1 METAEPA
8 RSRLLLSRRGLLRAG
23 GGGLLIGVALP
34 LLEACTPAIPLVPT
48 AGPASAVPTTVAAKP
63 ALAPTT
69 GASGAVVTTVP
80 AKPASAIPG
89 YFAVTSGP
97 KPDFASSGPQYEDGF
112 INYPRPNPKSLL
124 KEPPGLGSEIKVFS
138 QARGV
143 GSTIPPT
150 PFDSNPAWQE
160 VNKQLNA
167 NVQFTTAPSND
178 YNTKL
183 AAIMAGNE
191 LPDIVNFPG
200 GLGTTNATATS
211 STRGLPS
218 FLQTRMAD
226 LTPFLAGDAIKEYPN
241 LAAIPTAAWKNSGCI
256 YNGQILMWPVQ
267 RYRPFAMLFRNVDMW
282 DKELGSGFLPQNADD
297 FKRALLQI
305 NRPREGHYGVVGVN
319 ITYNL
324 QVFGA
329 TFGAPNGWSLDSG
342 GKLTKDIETPQF
354 KEAVAF
360 LRDLVTAGVYVP
372 DSITGPSGPAA
383 ITPFAQGKGA
393 LIPYTFGVNWTT
405 LWVTCQA
412 AQPQVNFLPL
422 GLFPAHDG
430 GKLGHYLS
438 PGFIVTNAM
447 KKGPPERIKEMLRI
461 IDWLAAPF
469 GSQEDL
475 LLTFGIEGIDYNV
488 DARGLP
494 VQTERGPADSQ
505 SVPWQYIVQHNQVM
519 FFPGYA
525 DYAKLAYEA
534 EHVLIPAGIDDP
546 TWGLDSP
553 TYGSLGAPITQSVN
567 DTLTDIVVGRR
578 EMSEYDTMVADWR
591 SKGGDQI
598 RNELERAVAAAAA

>member
-1 METAEPA
+1 
-8 RSRLLLSRRGLLRAG
+8 
-23 GGGLLIGVALP
+23 
-34 LLEACTPAIPLVPT
+34 
-48 AGPASAVPTTVAAKP
+48 
-63 ALAPTT
+63 
-69 GASGAVVTTVP
+69 
-80 AKPASAIPG
+80 
-89 YFAVTSGP
+89 
-97 KPDFASSGPQYEDGF
+97 
-112 INYPRPNPKSLL
+112 
-124 KEPPGLGSEIKVFS
+124 
-138 QARGV
+138 
-143 GSTIPPT
+143 
-150 PFDSNPAWQE
+150 
-160 VNKQLNA
+160 
-167 NVQFTTAPSND
+167 
-178 YNTKL
+178 
-183 AAIMAGNE
+183 
-191 LPDIVNFPG
+191 
-200 GLGTTNATATS
+200 
-211 STRGLPS
+211 
-218 FLQTRMAD
+218 
-226 LTPFLAGDAIKEYPN
+226 
-241 LAAIPTAAWKNSGCI
+241 
-256 YNGQILMWPVQ
+256 MWPVQ
-267 RYRPFAMLFRNVDMW
+267 RYRPFAMLFRNLDMW
-282 DKELGSGFLPQNADD
+282 DKELGSGFLPRNADD

-305 NRPREGHYGVVGVN
+305 NRPRESRYGIVGVN

-329 TFGAPNGWSLDSG
+329 TFGAPNGWSLDSR
-342 GKLTKDIETPQF
+342 GKLTRDIETPQF

-422 GLFPAHDG
+422 GLFPARDG
-430 GKLGHYLS
+430 GRLGHYLS

-447 KKGPPERIKEMLRI
+447 KKAPPERIKEMLRI

-475 LLTFGIEGIDYNV
+475 LLTFGIEGTDYNV

-553 TYGSLGAPITQSVN
+553 TYGSLGAPITQTVN

-578 EMSEYDTMVADWR
+578 EMSEYDSMVADWQSRGGNQVR
-591 SKGGDQI
+591 S
-598 RNELERAVAAAAA
+598 ELEQAVAAAAA